1 MSETLHLEGDLYIE
15 TFTNNVSNG
24 VIGPVDVNS
33 LEVKPDSEKI
43 SIPSK
48 RKHKLGQARE
58 SYFVP
63 KPATVNIKTSEIPP
77 VLLAAAFMGLES
89 PINQGAGTLTE
100 VPVTLLAHPKWVSLG
115 KTNLSATGLVVKE
128 GATSL
133 VLGTDFEINYA
144 LGLLRATKAGAVA
157 DGGPVTV
164 SASYNAITGTRIAG
178 NVQPEVKAKLI
189 LDGRS
194 VIGGEAILLTV
205 PRASLSPKK
214 AVDFLSDKPIEIEL
228 EGELLVS
235 IHRNSIDTGKMRRSS
250 LDPTF
255 LLA

>member
-1 MSETLHLEGDLYIE
+1 MSETLHLEGDLFIE

-89 PINQGAGTLTE
+89 PINQGAGTLTDL
-100 VPVTLLAHPKWVSLG
+100 PVTLPAHPKWVSLG

-128 GATSL
+128 GSTSL

-144 LGLLRATKAGAVA
+144 LGLLRATKAGAGA
-157 DGGPVTV
+157 DGGAVTV
-164 SASYNAITGTRIAG
+164 SASYNAVTGSRIAG

-194 VIGGEAILLTV
+194 VIGGESIVLTV
-205 PRASLSPKK
+205 PRASLAPKK

-228 EGELLVS
+228 EGELLA
-235 IHRNSIDTGKMRRSS
+235 
-250 LDPTF
+250 LDGETAPFYVDRPETV
-255 LLA
+255 